1 MKKDICTMRRG
12 HHACM
17 SSAIHS
23 ITTTMKIPKGDEPII
38 IKAAKAK
45 AKKTSS
51 NKWFF
56 PSKLYALLDDPRNYE
71 IIRWMDHGRSWKI
84 VDRKGL
90 NGVLQKYFKHESENG
105 KSFIRSVNCWG
116 FKV

>member
-1 MKKDICTMRRG
+1 
-12 HHACM
+12 
-17 SSAIHS
+17 
-23 ITTTMKIPKGDEPII
+23 MKIPKGKEDEPII
-38 IKAAKAK
+38 KAK
-45 AKKTSS
+45 AKKTPSS
-51 NKWFF
+51 NKKWFF

-84 VDRKGL
+84 IDRKGL